1 MSKITT
7 LVDQLGSINAQVAAL
22 EKQSKALKAEL
33 ILNGVEDVEGDLYT
47 AKIVTQYRE
56 TLDMAA
62 VRAHLSTQFIT
73 AHTSTAVV
81 TSVRVSVRKD
91 LKLAA

>member
-56 TLDMAA
+56 TLDMEA
-62 VRAHLSTQFIT
+62 VRKHLSPQFIS
-73 AHTSTAVV
+73 AHTKTAAV